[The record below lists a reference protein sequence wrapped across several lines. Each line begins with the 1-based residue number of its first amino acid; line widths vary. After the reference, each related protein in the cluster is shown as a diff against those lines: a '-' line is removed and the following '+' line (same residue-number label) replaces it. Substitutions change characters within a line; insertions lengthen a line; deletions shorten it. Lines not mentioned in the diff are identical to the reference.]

1 MLDSNQLSQPI
12 TNKTEIER
20 LIPQKPP
27 IVMVDSLLFF
37 SDEKV
42 VSGLTITAEN
52 IFTKQHQLTE
62 SGLIENMAQT
72 VALHTGYQFFIKNKP
87 APVGYIGAIKKTV
100 IHQLPKVNDS
110 IITTATILH
119 EIMGVTLVKIKVV
132 LNEQEIAEA
141 EMKTV
146 IKA

>member
-1 MLDSNQLSQPI
+1 MLESNQLPQPI
-12 TNKTEIER
+12 RSQTEIER

-42 VSGLTITAEN
+42 ISGLTITAEN
-52 IFTKQHQLTE
+52 IFTAKHQFTA

-87 APVGYIGAIKKTV
+87 APVGYIGAIKKTI

-110 IITTATILH
+110 ITTTATILH

-132 LNEQEIAEA
+132 LNEKEIAEA

-146 IKA
+146 IKE